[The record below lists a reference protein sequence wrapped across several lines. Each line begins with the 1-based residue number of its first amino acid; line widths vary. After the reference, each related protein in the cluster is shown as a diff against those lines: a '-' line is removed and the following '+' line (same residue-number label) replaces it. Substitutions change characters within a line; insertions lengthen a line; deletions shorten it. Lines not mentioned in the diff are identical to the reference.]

1 MLLYTLLSMD
11 NQVLA
16 KVNPSIMCIVYNTT
30 NHVGK
35 GGTAEVPASAYL
47 DGKGHAELQSP
58 STPLTASLRVAP
70 AVANH
75 QHSSE
80 HPLAEE
86 HGALN
91 ARQELAIPILS
102 PQSDGSQI
110 FPTAVSSHRALTSS
124 AGMCYCLHSEQYS
137 RLAFPRVHRYKRTSL
152 PHAIFIHCCQVE
164 HPTTV
169 RCLLWVEIA
178 TLLLL
183 SHSLIYMFYCTR

>member
-1 MLLYTLLSMD
+1 MSFGGNICNSDDTAMLLFIPLNMD

-16 KVNPSIMCIVYNTT
+16 KVNRSIVCMVYSPTR
-30 NHVGK
+30 HVGK

-86 HGALN
+86 HSALH
-91 ARQELAIPILS
+91 ARQELAITILS
-102 PQSDGSQI
+102 PQSDGSQM
-110 FPTAVSSHRALTSS
+110 FPTAVSSHKALTSP
-124 AGMCYCLHSEQYS
+124 AGKCYCLHSEQYS
-137 RLAFPRVHRYKRTSL
+137 
-152 PHAIFIHCCQVE
+152 
-164 HPTTV
+164 
-169 RCLLWVEIA
+169 
-178 TLLLL
+178 
-183 SHSLIYMFYCTR
+183 